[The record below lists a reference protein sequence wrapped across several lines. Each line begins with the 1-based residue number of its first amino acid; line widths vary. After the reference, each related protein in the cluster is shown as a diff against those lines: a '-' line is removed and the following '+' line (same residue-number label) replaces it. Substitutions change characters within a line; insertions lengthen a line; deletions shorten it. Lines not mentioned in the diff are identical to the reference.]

1 MDERQ
6 VSGYIMATVRC
17 VMILMTSKYLRR
29 EHECTGPVLAVKGD
43 AGYFAT

>member
-6 VSGYIMATVRC
+6 VPGFVMVTKGYVTIP
-17 VMILMTSKYLRR
+17 MTPQYSRR
-29 EHECTGPVLAVKGD
+29 EHECTGPVLAVKGG

>member
-1 MDERQ
+1 MEERQ
-6 VSGYIMATVRC
+6 VPGYIMATVRD
-17 VMILMTSKYLRR
+17 VMILMTSHHSRR